1 MRVWLWQLL
10 WFVLDFPELEG
21 IYFNTPCG
29 GEKETPV
36 SHYLWSEMFEI
47 ECWRRNQQDVIRAV
61 KEGGEAIAME
71 DKEIVDQPE
80 AQVGSWR
87 LLLAR
92 YVNPF

>member
-1 MRVWLWQLL
+1 
-10 WFVLDFPELEG
+10 
-21 IYFNTPCG
+21 
-29 GEKETPV
+29 
-36 SHYLWSEMFEI
+36 
-47 ECWRRNQQDVIRAV
+47 V